1 MIAIT
6 ICLRPSVIIADE
18 PTTALDVTN
27 QLQVLRQLKRI
38 RSEYGTSILLI
49 SHDLGVISEM
59 ADEVAVMQHG
69 RIVEKADVYQLF
81 DHPQH
86 EYTKELL
93 DARPCR
99 LTDQPTDQGVCHA
112 MNDMMQSEIISQGRP
127 FGVVTLLLILLLS
140 KQGVK
145 N

>member
-27 QLQVLRQLKRI
+27 QLQVLRQLERI
-38 RSEYGTSILLI
+38 RTEYCTSILLI
-49 SHDLGVISEM
+49 SHDLGVIAEM

-81 DHPQH
+81 EHPQH
-86 EYTKELL
+86 EYTKKLL
-93 DARPCR
+93 NSRPS
-99 LTDQPTDQGVCHA
+99 LQINQPTK
-112 MNDMMQSEIISQGRP
+112 EI
-127 FGVVTLLLILLLS
+127 VLS
-140 KQGVK
+140 
-145 N
+145 